1 MLPKHFREPPYLLLC
16 YREINISSKGRTL
29 DHGSANSETSPSRS
43 RTRHPSPNSAQK
55 QNRPGLLSDTS
66 VPRIEF
72 HSLSTRHEF
81 RVDDRVYPVKRFAD
95 ICSWKSGT
103 PTGDVRP
110 SNARRRVGNDTIWN
124 ASNRILCV
132 RSNKI

>member
-1 MLPKHFREPPYLLLC
+1 MKLTYLRKEERSITALQTRRRLHPDLEQDIQVLILPE
-16 YREINISSKGRTL
+16 
-29 DHGSANSETSPSRS
+29 
-43 RTRHPSPNSAQK
+43 

-110 SNARRRVGNDTIWN
+110 SNARRRVGNDAIWN